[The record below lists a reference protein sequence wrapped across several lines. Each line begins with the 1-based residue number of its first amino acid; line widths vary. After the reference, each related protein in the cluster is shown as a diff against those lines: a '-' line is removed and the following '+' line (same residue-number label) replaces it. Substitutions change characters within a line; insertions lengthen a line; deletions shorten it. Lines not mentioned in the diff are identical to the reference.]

1 MLLSLSNRFR
11 SAELGST
18 GCLALVLGLIAF
30 IVIGLIRDFL
40 TEVWTEHKEELPMNT
55 KMKTKFAATVK
66 SVLNSVWTMGAN
78 LLASALLI

>member
-1 MLLSLSNRFR
+1 
-11 SAELGST
+11 
-18 GCLALVLGLIAF
+18 
-30 IVIGLIRDFL
+30 
-40 TEVWTEHKEELPMNT
+40 MNA